1 MSLENTTLPAIFTK
15 LDGSGR
21 KPRIGQIQFLNW
33 YVRTKSRIKVAI
45 LPVASGK
52 SFDAK
57 ALQKAFNASIITCNN
72 ILVDQYED
80 GYPAD
85 NILKG
90 AARYICPAY
99 PGQTCDVVRDI
110 FGGCSNCEYEKCRE
124 RANAGEGTVFN
135 PMSLYA
141 LMRSNVAEG
150 MPSFRSTRPALT
162 IVDEAHQLPGMLKLL
177 SSASFSARD
186 YALPKDITS
195 YPKVLKWLKETKD
208 SILILTK
215 TVKEANKLAE
225 LEVEKRKFDHVIH
238 GFSEDQA
245 NYAVYIEEKNR
256 YKHLVLTP
264 IKVVRSVA
272 DRILGTGPILFMSG
286 TLFKTDIEELI
297 GNSVYDIYEAPSP
310 IPKEQ
315 RPLYYEPAPFR
326 MNYQTD
332 PKLIVGLIEA
342 KIAENPGVNTIIHVS
357 YALSKRL
364 QPHMTIPFICNDS
377 MDKTQK
383 LEEFKRKGGVFLAAG
398 CAEGIDLTDDQCRLN
413 IIPQLLFPALNDP
426 IVQKRKALN
435 DGSFWYDMEVLKV
448 LIQQVGRSTRHEKD
462 WSNSYCFDPMMGS
475 LFARHQYK
483 LPNYFRECVIMSGGK
498 K

>member
-33 YVRTKSRIKVAI
+33 YVRTKGRIKVAI
-45 LPVASGK
+45 LPVALGK
-52 SFDAK
+52 SFIAK
-57 ALQKAFNASIITCNN
+57 ALQQGVNCNIITCNN
-72 ILVDQYED
+72 VLVDQYSD
-80 GYPAD
+80 GYPLD

-90 AARYICPAY
+90 AARYTCPAY

-124 RANAGEGTVFN
+124 RANSGEGTVFN

-141 LMRSNVAEG
+141 LMRSNTAEG

-162 IVDEAHQLPGMLKLL
+162 IVDEAHQLPSMLKLL

-208 SILILTK
+208 SILVLTK

-245 NYAVYIEEKNR
+245 NYAVYIEERNR
-256 YKHLVLTP
+256 HKHLVLTP

-297 GNSVYDIYEAPSP
+297 GSSVYDIYEAPSP

-332 PKLIVGLIEA
+332 PKLIVALIEQ
-342 KIAENPGVNTIIHVS
+342 KIAQNPGVNTIIHVS

-364 QPHMTIPFICNDS
+364 QPHFGIKFIYNDAMNKS
-377 MDKTQK
+377 EK
-383 LEEFKRKGGVFLAAG
+383 LEEFKRDGGVFLAAG
-398 CAEGIDLTDDQCRLN
+398 CAEGVDLPGDMCRLT

-426 IVQKRKALN
+426 LVMKRKALV
-435 DGSFWYDMEVLKV
+435 DGETWYALQVLGT
-448 LIQQVGRSTRHEKD
+448 LIQQVGRSTRHEAD
-462 WSNSYCFDPMMGS
+462 WSKSYCFDQMLGSIYARFKHELPM
-475 LFARHQYK
+475 
-483 LPNYFRECVIMSGGK
+483 YFREALIMPGGK